1 MIVYR
6 LEQRATGAGPFTSSN
21 YAGCYV
27 EQHDPPC
34 SYHLIGEEFERMN
47 DLLMTGAFFGWTTIE
62 KMNWFIRGGWRQLQ
76 QLDYVIVEIEV
87 AEKNTFVFHDGQVI
101 FTKFSRKQQWTPRE
115 FCKMHD
121 EIKFG
126 SDV

>member
-6 LEQRATGAGPFTSSN
+6 LEQRLTGEGPFTSSS
-21 YAGCYV
+21 YGGCHV

-34 SYHLIGEEFERMN
+34 SYDLIGKDFERMN

-62 KMNWFIRGGWRQLQ
+62 KMNWFIRRGWRALH
-76 QLDYVIVEIEV
+76 QLDYVVTEIEV
-87 AEKNTFVFHDGQVI
+87 DEKNTFVFHDGQVI
-101 FTKFSRKQQWTPRE
+101 FVKFSRKQSWSVRE